1 MDVAISIKLMF
12 NQIFT
17 ILLFKKTHL
26 SFIISV
32 FNGYIKV
39 SIYNNRNK
47 IKL

>member
-17 ILLFKKTHL
+17 ILLFKTHL

-32 FNGYIKV
+32 FNGYIKA
-39 SIYNNRNK
+39 SIYNNRNQ